1 MATTRA
7 SALAR
12 DSASHR
18 KAVISCISLKLPTRS
33 CSIATGSRR
42 ECCPPLPFCSR
53 GLIHNDRHDELL
65 ESPPAGRAP
74 RGPRRPRRAGAD
86 ADRPAVQDGC
96 RHRGAPPPAA
106 AEAASQPTLP
116 PAATSSTAPDLSVD
130 EILRLNAAARG
141 GKEAW
146 RKIKTMV
153 QIGRIE
159 RSNEV
164 PGMGARPNRS
174 AALTPDTSKVVELR
188 IEMARPNKMRY
199 ELTYQGATAIQAFN
213 GKEGYTVQPGPS
225 GAVARPFSDAQTRAS
240 AEQLDL
246 EGPLLDAAAKGTVV
260 TLDGI
265 DSVRDRPAYKLSL
278 KMKSGVV
285 RHVWVDAK
293 TFLDVKLDG
302 TRQIGDRVW
311 PIETLFDDLRKVG
324 SVHVPFQIE
333 TTVGGVHTME
343 SVKLVKVMLNAP
355 LEDSLFTLPRAPAH
369 GSGPAGDG

>member
-1 MATTRA
+1 MIDTTSCSNRRPPGARHAALAALGALPLILTGLSSGAVVATRDPPA
-7 SALAR
+7 SAPQESALA
-12 DSASHR
+12 
-18 KAVISCISLKLPTRS
+18 P
-33 CSIATGSRR
+33 
-42 ECCPPLPFCSR
+42 
-53 GLIHNDRHDELL
+53 
-65 ESPPAGRAP
+65 
-74 RGPRRPRRAGAD
+74 
-86 ADRPAVQDGC
+86 
-96 RHRGAPPPAA
+96 
-106 AEAASQPTLP
+106 
-116 PAATSSTAPDLSVD
+116 TAPDLSVD

-164 PGMGARPNRS
+164 PGMAAHPKRS
-174 AALTPDTSKVVELR
+174 PALTPDASKIVELR

-199 ELTYQGATAIQAFN
+199 ELTYQGATAIQAFD

-225 GAVARPFSDAQTRAS
+225 GAVARPFSEAQSRAA

-246 EGPLLDAAAKGTVV
+246 EGPLLDAAVKGTEV
-260 TLDGI
+260 TLDGV

-293 TFLDVKLDG
+293 SFLDVKLDG

-311 PIETLFDDLRKVG
+311 PIETLFDDFRKVG
-324 SVHVPFQIE
+324 SVQVPYQIE
-333 TTVGGVHTME
+333 TAVGGVHTME
-343 SVKLVKVMLNAP
+343 SVKLVKVVLNMP
-355 LEDSLFTLPRAPAH
+355 LEDSLFKLPRAPVSSAT
-369 GSGPAGDG
+369 STPPPPSPPK

>member
-1 MATTRA
+1 MIDTTSCSNRRPPGARHAALAALGALPLILTGLSSGAVVATRDPPA
-7 SALAR
+7 SAPQESALA
-12 DSASHR
+12 
-18 KAVISCISLKLPTRS
+18 P
-33 CSIATGSRR
+33 
-42 ECCPPLPFCSR
+42 
-53 GLIHNDRHDELL
+53 
-65 ESPPAGRAP
+65 
-74 RGPRRPRRAGAD
+74 
-86 ADRPAVQDGC
+86 
-96 RHRGAPPPAA
+96 
-106 AEAASQPTLP
+106 
-116 PAATSSTAPDLSVD
+116 TAPDLSVD

-164 PGMGARPNRS
+164 PGMAAHPKRS
-174 AALTPDTSKVVELR
+174 AALTPDASKIVELR

-199 ELTYQGATAIQAFN
+199 ELTYQGATAIQAFD

-225 GAVARPFSDAQTRAS
+225 GAVARPFSEAQSRAA

-246 EGPLLDAAAKGTVV
+246 EGPLLDAAVKGTEV
-260 TLDGI
+260 TLDGV

-293 TFLDVKLDG
+293 SFLDVKLDG

-311 PIETLFDDLRKVG
+311 PIETLFDDFRKVG
-324 SVHVPFQIE
+324 SVQVPYQIE
-333 TTVGGVHTME
+333 TAVGGVHTME
-343 SVKLVKVMLNAP
+343 SVKLVKVVLNMP
-355 LEDSLFTLPRAPAH
+355 LEDSLFKLPRAPVSSAT
-369 GSGPAGDG
+369 STPPPPSPPK